1 VVKVNDVIVHDETT
15 GNGDP
20 APITFPQELAVDDP
34 PDGATVEALF
44 VIDPGGGAPVSQRLA
59 RTQAVAAR
67 SVLQRVT
74 ISQKS
79 CAPCDPALT
88 CNWGRCLD
96 PFVDPALLE
105 DYSADWAS
113 YSWCKPKTPGAPSV
127 VLGMGDVSFTPLQ
140 DQDVL
145 DVWAGD
151 QGGHHAFLGART
163 QNLKQTSILSVSA
176 QVPALGA
183 TIGPFSAVAVFPD
196 DPSAGYCET
205 YGFLFRFDSQ
215 IDMGLL
221 FGEAIELT
229 ATVKDADGTSATD
242 TNSVVIA
249 SDIINP

>member
-1 VVKVNDVIVHDETT
+1 VITVNNVIVHDETI
-15 GNGDP
+15 GNGVP
-20 APITFPQELAVDDP
+20 APITFPQEFAVDP
-34 PDGATVEALF
+34 PDGASVDALF
-44 VIDPGGGAPVSQRLA
+44 EIDPGDGVPVSQRLA

-74 ISQKS
+74 ISQKT
-79 CAPCDPALT
+79 CVPCDPALT
-88 CNWGRCLD
+88 CSWGRCLD

-105 DYSADWAS
+105 DYSADWAG
-113 YSWCKPKTPGAPSV
+113 YSWCKPKTPGEPSV
-127 VLGMGDVSFTPLQ
+127 VLGMGNAALTPLQ

-163 QNLKQTSILSVSA
+163 QNLKQTSILIVSA

-183 TIGPFSAVAVFPD
+183 SIGPFSAVAVFSD

-221 FGEAIELT
+221 FGNTIELT
-229 ATVKDADGTSATD
+229 ATVQDADGTSSTD